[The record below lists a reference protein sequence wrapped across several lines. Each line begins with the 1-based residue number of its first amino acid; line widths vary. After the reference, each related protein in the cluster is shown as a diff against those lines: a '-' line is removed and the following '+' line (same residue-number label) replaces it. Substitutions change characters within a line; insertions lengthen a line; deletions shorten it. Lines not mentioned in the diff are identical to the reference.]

1 MHPAPLNVFQK
12 TQLHWETIHP
22 YNAAQLATLDRAFS
36 TEQLTRAFNHAI
48 TDLRLGTFVHVDDRY
63 WIDRIDHQPAQVL
76 VVSDLE
82 RFLSEQLNTPFP
94 PLASFP
100 FRPFANG
107 TTIGLIYQH
116 WVADSVSVRTLMR
129 AWLACLL
136 DRSDLSPRPVRLD
149 DRTTLARFSPSC
161 SNWSVVSQASELLG
175 FARSMKRM
183 RRVETSNT
191 DQRVHTRIRALEGG
205 FVNHLRAAAKAH
217 GSTVGDLLLAS
228 VTHACATVGPS
239 KLVRSRPDL
248 AMGTIVDLRNR
259 NPNLTDRVFGLYLG
273 FMISTFRDHDLSTFD
288 ATIARAR
295 TLRLMQT
302 HKHSA
307 EASQLRMWIG
317 LQIARRMPSKSLLEF
332 YRKRFPLAGG
342 ISNVNL
348 TGSWMPDVPQIVRYD
363 RISPTGPLMPI
374 VVTPTTLGGAFSLC
388 YTYKTAILDDAS
400 AARIVDSMIEMLQR

>member
-36 TEQLTRAFNHAI
+36 IEQLTRAFDQAVA
-48 TDLRLGTFVHVDDRY
+48 DLRLGTFVHVDDRY
-63 WIDRIDHQPAQVL
+63 WIDRIDHQPVQVMGI
-76 VVSDLE
+76 SDLE
-82 RFLSEQLNTPFP
+82 RMLSEQLNTPFP

-100 FRPFANG
+100 FRPFARD
-107 TTIGLIYQH
+107 TTIGLVYQH

-129 AWLACLL
+129 AWLARLL
-136 DRSDLSPRPVRLD
+136 DRPDLRPRPVTLD
-149 DRTTLARFSPSC
+149 DRTTLARFSPAC
-161 SNWSVVSQASELLG
+161 SNWSVLSQSSELLG
-175 FARSMKRM
+175 FARSMKRI
-183 RRVETSNT
+183 RRVEAPST
-191 DQRVHTRIRALEGG
+191 DQRVHTRIRTLDND
-205 FVNHLRAAAKAH
+205 FITRVRAEAKAH

-228 VTHACATVGPS
+228 ITHACATVGPS
-239 KLVRSRPDL
+239 KATRSRPDV

-259 NPNLTDRVFGLYLG
+259 NPNITDRVFGLYLG
-273 FMISTFRDHDLSTFD
+273 FMISTFRDHDLRDFY
-288 ATIARAR
+288 ATVARAR
-295 TLRLMQT
+295 ALRLTQT

-307 EASQLRMWIG
+307 EASQLRMWVG
-317 LQIARRMPSKSLLEF
+317 LQLARRMGTKSLLEF

-348 TGSWMPDVPQIVRYD
+348 TGGWMSGVPQVVRYD

-400 AARIVDSMIEMLQR
+400 AARIVDSMIELL